1 MNVAGAL
8 HWTKGRLA
16 GRQDSEHA
24 QVFVRIVITA
34 LFSLYLGF
42 QADVDNS
49 PALYGTWLIL
59 LGELLVSIV
68 LLIGIL
74 VNPGPSHDRRW
85 VGMLADYAAM
95 GWVMHLLGESGSPL
109 YAVYLWVTIGN
120 GMRYGPRYLY
130 AATALA
136 AISFFV
142 VIRITDYWLV
152 NPYLSWGLLLGL
164 IAVPLYF
171 ASLLKA
177 LTAAIEDA
185 RRANMAKSRFLANM
199 SHEFRTPLNGLS
211 GTSELLAST
220 RLDTEQ
226 RGYLGTIEAA
236 TRALLSL
243 VEDVLDISAIEAGKL
258 KLHVEDFDL
267 RDLVDQIDLMLRPEA
282 RAKQLDYL
290 VSISEDVP
298 GRLRGDPS
306 HLRQVLVNLLSNAIK
321 FTPSGQV
328 RLDIVVAGVPATLTH
343 RLRFTVSDTGIGI
356 PASARAKLFEAFEQ
370 ADNSLSRKHSGTG
383 LGTTIAKGLT
393 EAMGGVIGFES
404 QESGG
409 SRFWVELPFD
419 VMQAADETS
428 AHVERVPDV
437 LAGDANDTDSG
448 RNIIAFTDP
457 FLRHRARIR
466 PLRILVAD
474 DHAANRMVL
483 QGILQKAGH
492 RVLAVDDGESAL
504 DVLAAGEID
513 LAFVDLHMPSISG
526 IDLLRL
532 VRVMEAGGHARTPII
547 VLSADATP
555 DSAQACKEAG
565 AKAFIAKPFS
575 AAKLLDIIADIA
587 SGIVAVAVEPRPT
600 VLVAAD
606 AEILDPSVLDEFA
619 SIGMGRGFEADFIGQ
634 CVADARLVL
643 GRMRQAGGSADWD
656 QVREQAHA
664 LKGIA
669 GNLGLL
675 QLAAHS
681 ESLMRSSGQQLAHD
695 WRRHC
700 DSLNER
706 MRAGEQALAARGSWK
721 PVREESR

>member
-1 MNVAGAL
+1 MAGAL
-8 HWTKGRLA
+8 HWVRGRLA

-24 QVFVRIVITA
+24 QVLVRIVITA
-34 LFSLYLGF
+34 LFSLYLGL
-42 QADVDNS
+42 QPEVDSS

-68 LLIGIL
+68 LMVGIL

-130 AATALA
+130 AGTALA
-136 AISFFV
+136 ALSFMA
-142 VIRITDYWLV
+142 VILGTEYWLD
-152 NPYLSWGLLLGL
+152 NTYLSWGLLLGL

-177 LTAAIEDA
+177 LTAAIEEA
-185 RRANMAKSRFLANM
+185 RRANLAKSRFLANM

-220 RLDTEQ
+220 KLDAEQ
-226 RGYLGTIEAA
+226 RGYLGTIEAS
-236 TRALLSL
+236 TRSLLSL

-258 KLHVEDFDL
+258 KLNVEDFDL
-267 RDLVDQIDLMLRPEA
+267 RSLVDQIDLMLRPEA
-282 RAKQLDYL
+282 RAKQLDYM
-290 VSISEDVP
+290 VSIGSDVP

-328 RLDIVVAGVPATLTH
+328 RLDVVVAGVPTTTTH
-343 RLRFTVSDTGIGI
+343 RLRFTVSDTGIGV

-370 ADNSLSRKHSGTG
+370 ADNSLSRRHTGTG

-404 QESGG
+404 QENGG

-419 VMQAADETS
+419 VMQVAATPARAD
-428 AHVERVPDV
+428 RVPDARDV
-437 LAGDANDTDSG
+437 DTGGPDSG
-448 RNIIAFTDP
+448 RNIIAFSDP

-466 PLRILVAD
+466 PLRILIAD

-492 RVLAVDDGESAL
+492 RVLAVEDGESAL
-504 DVLAAGEID
+504 DALANGEID

-532 VRVMEAGGHARTPII
+532 VRVMEAGGHARTPVI

-565 AKAFIAKPFS
+565 ARAFIPKPFS

-587 SGIVAVAVEPRPT
+587 SGSAAVVEVARPT
-600 VLVAAD
+600 LPVATD
-606 AEILDPSVLDEFA
+606 AEILDPSVLDEYA
-619 SIGMGRGFEADFIGQ
+619 SIGMGHGFEADFIGQ

-643 GRMRQAGGSADWD
+643 GRMRQAGGSGDWD

-675 QLAAHS
+675 QLAVHS
-681 ESLMRSSGQQLAHD
+681 EMLMRSSGQQLAHD
-695 WRRHC
+695 WLRHC

-706 MRAGEQALAARGSWK
+706 MRAGETALAARGSWK
-721 PVREESR
+721 PVREETR